1 MWEEG
6 GRREGAK
13 QGDKCL
19 SVQKL
24 ESLISEVSDGVKRS
38 STMHCPGARAALP
51 LHRAALHAACI
62 CLFTCC
68 IERFIA
74 SFVLHCTYSC

>member
-6 GRREGAK
+6 RRREGAK

-19 SVQKL
+19 SVQRL
-24 ESLISEVSDGVKRS
+24 ESLISEVSDGMKYC
-38 STMHCPGARAALP
+38 STMHCPGGRAALP
-51 LHRAALHAACI
+51 LHRAACI

-74 SFVLHCTYSC
+74 SFVLHCIYSC

>member
-19 SVQKL
+19 SVRKL
-24 ESLISEVSDGVKRS
+24 ESLISEVSDGMKCG

-51 LHRAALHAACI
+51 FHRAALQPAFAFSPAA
-62 CLFTCC
+62 
-68 IERFIA
+68 
-74 SFVLHCTYSC
+74 